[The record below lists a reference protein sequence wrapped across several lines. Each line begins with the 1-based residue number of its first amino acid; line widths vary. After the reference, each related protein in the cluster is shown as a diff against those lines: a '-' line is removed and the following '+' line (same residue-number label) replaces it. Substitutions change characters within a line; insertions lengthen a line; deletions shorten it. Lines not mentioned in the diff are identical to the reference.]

1 MQARG
6 RKRRHNVFARSQP
19 PRSLPAACCS
29 PGPIRPEPQRWWW
42 PRPEP
47 QATTRPATRAR
58 PFPALR
64 LGAGAVSG
72 VGISGADSVVV
83 EVSAGTFAS
92 SSVTSTAAGFT
103 GSALV
108 VTSLDGSAAVTDVN
122 VSAELTAGGG
132 KAISLGDSPHTVSF
146 DRVTATGSYGI
157 DAAGGSGAVLAMK
170 RSTITGYLAAVADN
184 ATGTAALH
192 IEDSVLRVLGSAGAA
207 LRLSGLSLAGSYQ
220 LDSVTMFAQPGL
232 TGTHGVE
239 LATSDGD
246 SRSVTVRGS
255 IFDNFA
261 FDTYTSYAT
270 AGGSPTSS
278 ITINTTRLDAGSAQY
293 GNTGGPRPP
302 VFSGS
307 RITSDPSF
315 VNGPTGDFRL
325 KRGSAMIDR
334 GAWSVTLPPGRGT
347 LDLRGDIRL
356 SDGNQDNV
364 KTTDMGAYEFQGG
377 PRQLSPTGV
386 PTSVLGSMRVA
397 SKATCDP
404 GAWVYTE
411 GSVRTFAWY
420 RGTHHISGQDKRY
433 YRIRKGDFKKLLRCQ
448 VIFTSA
454 DTVTR
459 SRSAGRKVVSRFA
472 ETSTPLNNN

>member
-1 MQARG
+1 LAQ
-6 RKRRHNVFARSQP
+6 
-19 PRSLPAACCS
+19 
-29 PGPIRPEPQRWWW
+29 PGP
-42 PRPEP
+42 
-47 QATTRPATRAR
+47 
-58 PFPALR
+58 
-64 LGAGAVSG
+64 
-72 VGISGADSVVV
+72 
-83 EVSAGTFAS
+83 
-92 SSVTSTAAGFT
+92 
-103 GSALV
+103 
-108 VTSLDGSAAVTDVN
+108 
-122 VSAELTAGGG
+122 
-132 KAISLGDSPHTVSF
+132 
-146 DRVTATGSYGI
+146 
-157 DAAGGSGAVLAMK
+157 
-170 RSTITGYLAAVADN
+170 
-184 ATGTAALH
+184 
-192 IEDSVLRVLGSAGAA
+192 A

-404 GAWVYTE
+404 GAWVYHRRI
-411 GSVRTFAWY
+411 GSN
-420 RGTHHISGQDKRY
+420 
-433 YRIRKGDFKKLLRCQ
+433 LCM
-448 VIFTSA
+448 
-454 DTVTR
+454 
-459 SRSAGRKVVSRFA
+459 VSRNA
-472 ETSTPLNNN
+472 PHQWPGQALLPHTQGRLQEAAALPGHLYVSRHGDQVAVGGTQGCQSLRGDIDAPQQQLTCMPHNCSRAGYENQLPTRLPRTLPAATSLGRCTSE